1 MLAKLKP
8 LDLAGERVLQAES
21 LNARYGEL
29 SPEEIIELSVR
40 QEFSGEIAA
49 VSSFGADSAVL
60 LNMIADVDRSLP
72 VLFLD
77 TGKHF
82 EETLGYRDALVTDFG
97 LRNVEVLHPDPA
109 ALAGL
114 DPDGT
119 LHQRDT
125 DACCEIRKVEP
136 MARGLAP
143 YAAWFTG
150 RKRFQAATRSRLDV
164 FEAVGE
170 RIRIN
175 PLAGWTT
182 SDLAD
187 YMRAKALREN
197 PLVAYG
203 YLSIGC
209 FPCTQP
215 VKPGEDA
222 RSGRWAGQAKVEC
235 GIHLTGL
242 EQSLTDAS
250 L

>member
-150 RKRFQAATRSRLDV
+150 RKRFQAATRNRLDV

-175 PLAGWTT
+175 PLAAGRHRTLPTICAPRRCARIRWWPMAICR
-182 SDLAD
+182 SAASPAPSLSS
-187 YMRAKALREN
+187 RARMHAAAAGR
-197 PLVAYG
+197 
-203 YLSIGC
+203 
-209 FPCTQP
+209 
-215 VKPGEDA
+215 A
-222 RSGRWAGQAKVEC
+222 RRRLNA
-235 GIHLTGL
+235 
-242 EQSLTDAS
+242 AS
-250 L
+250 T

>member
-1 MLAKLKP
+1 
-8 LDLAGERVLQAES
+8 
-21 LNARYGEL
+21 
-29 SPEEIIELSVR
+29 
-40 QEFSGEIAA
+40 
-49 VSSFGADSAVL
+49 
-60 LNMIADVDRSLP
+60 MIADVDRSLP

-109 ALAGL
+109 ALAGRRSRRHAAPARHRCL
-114 DPDGT
+114 LRNPQGRADG
-119 LHQRDT
+119 
-125 DACCEIRKVEP
+125 
-136 MARGLAP
+136 ARPGALC
-143 YAAWFTG
+143 AWFTG
-150 RKRFQAATRSRLDV
+150 RKRFQAATRNRLDV

-175 PLAGWTT
+175 PLARWTT

>member
-1 MLAKLKP
+1 
-8 LDLAGERVLQAES
+8 
-21 LNARYGEL
+21 
-29 SPEEIIELSVR
+29 
-40 QEFSGEIAA
+40 
-49 VSSFGADSAVL
+49 
-60 LNMIADVDRSLP
+60 MIADVDRSLP

-150 RKRFQAATRSRLDV
+150 RKRFQAATRYRLEV
-164 FEAVGE
+164 FEAVGD

-187 YMRAKALREN
+187 DIRARGAARESAGGLWLSVDRLLSLHPAGASRARMRAPAGGRSSRRWN
-197 PLVAYG
+197 AVFTSPV
-203 YLSIGC
+203 LSS
-209 FPCTQP
+209 
-215 VKPGEDA
+215 
-222 RSGRWAGQAKVEC
+222 R
-235 GIHLTGL
+235 
-242 EQSLTDAS
+242 
-250 L
+250 